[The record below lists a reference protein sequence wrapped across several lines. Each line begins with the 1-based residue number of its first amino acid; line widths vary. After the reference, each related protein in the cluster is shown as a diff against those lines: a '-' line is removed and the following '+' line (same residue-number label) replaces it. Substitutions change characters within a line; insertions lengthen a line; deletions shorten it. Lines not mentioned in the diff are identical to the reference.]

1 MLDVQLKTFRHCSC
15 LDFLYIRDFKHYVF
29 FRLYEVEFL
38 LKEFITKES
47 THMEEMFVGGR
58 KSRWLAFHRMPFK
71 DREEGKSLLYI
82 VIYK

>member
-38 LKEFITKES
+38 LEEFITKES

-58 KSRWLAFHRMPFK
+58 KSRWLAFHICHSIRNG
-71 DREEGKSLLYI
+71 GKVPPLYCNL
-82 VIYK
+82 